1 MTTYTPI
8 LNAEVDAE
16 SPVTDLLLTRLRDN
30 PIAIGKAAAGVPLNL
45 LPTVLLGTLTTTSGS
60 TQTLSS
66 LDLTPFKFLRVVVN
80 GVSTTSGDSLLRIDG
95 ENISPLLQSFAS
107 IFYGI
112 VDLDLS
118 SGVFGSTVISTTS
131 LKEITVGDT
140 AYTNAT
146 TSVVISTSNG
156 TFDLGSINIYGVK

>member
-1 MTTYTPI
+1 MTYTPI
-8 LNAEVDAE
+8 LNSEVDAE

-30 PIAIGKAAAGVPLNL
+30 PIDVDAPLL
-45 LPTVLLGTLTTTSGS
+45 CSVLLGTLTTTSGTS
-60 TQTLSS
+60 QTLSS
-66 LDLTPFKFLRVVVN
+66 LDLTLFKFLRIVVN
-80 GVSTTSGDSLLRIDG
+80 GVSSNFSGTILRIDG
-95 ENISPLLQSFAS
+95 KNMSPLIQSAPS
-107 IFYGI
+107 RFYGI

-131 LKEITVGDT
+131 LKEVTVGDT

-146 TSVVISTSNG
+146 TSVVISTSGG

>member
-1 MTTYTPI
+1 MTYTPI
-8 LNAEVDAE
+8 LNSEVDAE
-16 SPVTDLLLTRLRDN
+16 SPITDLLLTRLRDN
-30 PIAIGKAAAGVPLNL
+30 PIDVDAPLL
-45 LPTVLLGTLTTTSGS
+45 CSVLLGTMTTTSGTS
-60 TQTLSS
+60 QTLSS
-66 LDLTPFKFLRVVVN
+66 LDLTLFKFLRVVVN
-80 GVSTTSGDSLLRIDG
+80 GVSTTFSNSVLRIG
-95 ENISPLLQSFAS
+95 GQNISPSIQSSAS

-131 LKEITVGDT
+131 LKEVTVGDT

-146 TSVVISTSNG
+146 TSVVISTSGG